1 MLTHW
6 SYVFLA
12 LTHRYLAHMC
22 VMYIAFCAEH
32 LRKPDREISIIKCG
46 AMITPQRHL
55 VFDTITSSKTCVN
68 NHRVLYLSTHTDVQ
82 PRCTTSISLSHK
94 TSSLKIKSCYD
105 ANFSARDD
113 KVGIMTTLGVSVS
126 SSYNHKHQQRDC
138 MNSVMLDSRTRKLIK
153 QTVDPRVN

>member
-1 MLTHW
+1 
-6 SYVFLA
+6 
-12 LTHRYLAHMC
+12 
-22 VMYIAFCAEH
+22 MYIAFCEH

-82 PRCTTSISLSHK
+82 RRLLSHK

-126 SSYNHKHQQRDC
+126 SSYNHKHEQRDC

-153 QTVDPRVN
+153 QTVDPRGN